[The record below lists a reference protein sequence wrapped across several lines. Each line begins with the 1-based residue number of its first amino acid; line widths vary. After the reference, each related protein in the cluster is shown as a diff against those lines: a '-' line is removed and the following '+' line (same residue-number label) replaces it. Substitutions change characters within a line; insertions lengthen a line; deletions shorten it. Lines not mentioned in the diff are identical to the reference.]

1 MYNNIILSSY
11 LLGSI
16 YIFSTTLTLI
26 NQNFDVKN
34 RKIPNELKL
43 MNTSILILTGS
54 TFIYTML
61 YKKILLK
68 AITF

>member
-11 LLGSI
+11 LFGSI

-26 NQNFDVKN
+26 NLDFVVKN

-43 MNTSILILTGS
+43 INASILMLTGS

-61 YKKILLK
+61 YNRNLLK
-68 AITF
+68 ALTF

>member
-26 NQNFDVKN
+26 NQNFDFKN
-34 RKIPNELKL
+34 RKIPNKLKL
-43 MNTSILILTGS
+43 INASILILTG
-54 TFIYTML
+54 
-61 YKKILLK
+61 
-68 AITF
+68 